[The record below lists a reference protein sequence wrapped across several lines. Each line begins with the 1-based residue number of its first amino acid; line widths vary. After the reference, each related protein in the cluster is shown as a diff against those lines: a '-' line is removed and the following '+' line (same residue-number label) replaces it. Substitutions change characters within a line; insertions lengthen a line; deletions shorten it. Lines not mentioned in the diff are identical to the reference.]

1 MAAVT
6 SGSVSTNTY
15 KNSSFYCN
23 WQRESYSESGNY
35 SVINW
40 QAGLYISQSDEWYQN
55 AIKINSLTINGE
67 VVASNVVVSNK
78 FGAGTYQMASGKLT
92 IYHNSDGSKTFS
104 ISMAC
109 WLYGG
114 HDLSGSGSFE
124 LPTIPR
130 YATVNQSLKSKTS
143 TSITMNWSSD
153 STIDYIWYSKN
164 NGTNWT
170 AVGSVSAKNGS
181 YTIPSLSSST
191 TYQIKTRVRRQDSQL
206 TTDSTALSVST
217 YAKTTPT
224 ISLSSKTLNSITV
237 SSSCNVTTSSVQYR
251 IKTSSGSYGGYQ
263 SSKTFS
269 GLSPNTTYVI
279 EVRAIG
285 KDSGE
290 AGTATL
296 SVTTYNKATI
306 STANNF
312 NLGDSETIK
321 YNNPSGAT
329 MAASIYDA
337 SGTNSYAG
345 YRTITGSSYTFNFT
359 DAELDTLY
367 KAMKTSNSVSVRI
380 YIRTTSNG
388 VNYYDYKQVS
398 VILTGNQKT
407 IWSNVNST
415 NKRGKIWM
423 NVSGTWK
430 RAVIWE
436 NVSGVWKRGT

>member
-1 MAAVT
+1 
-6 SGSVSTNTY
+6 
-15 KNSSFYCN
+15 
-23 WQRESYSESGNY
+23 
-35 SVINW
+35 
-40 QAGLYISQSDEWYQN
+40 
-55 AIKINSLTINGE
+55 
-67 VVASNVVVSNK
+67 
-78 FGAGTYQMASGKLT
+78 
-92 IYHNSDGSKTFS
+92 
-104 ISMAC
+104 
-109 WLYGG
+109 
-114 HDLSGSGSFE
+114 
-124 LPTIPR
+124 
-130 YATVNQSLKSKTS
+130 
-143 TSITMNWSSD
+143 MNWSSD

-170 AVGSVSAKNGS
+170 AIGSVNAKSGS
-181 YTIPSLSSST
+181 YTISNLSPST

-206 TTDSTALSVST
+206 TTDSAALSVST

-269 GLSPNTTYVI
+269 GLSPNTAYVI

-312 NLGDSETIK
+312 NLGNSETIK

-329 MAASIYDA
+329 MAASIYDV
-337 SGTNSYAG
+337 SGANSYVG

-359 DAELDTLY
+359 DTELDTLY

-415 NKRGKIWM
+415 NKRGKIWT